1 VGDYDPVDIHLVS
14 QLVDPL
20 GQRQPLFIGHI
31 LARNLENLF
40 ATNIGD
46 VLQVGD
52 RLNQCI
58 NRNRCSL
65 VANRCRRCCSR
76 ACDCAAS
83 RQYDYRRQM
92 FRSGLIRCG

>member
-1 VGDYDPVDIHLVS
+1 VGDYDPVDIRLVS

-20 GQRQPLFIGHI
+20 GQRQPLLIGHV
-31 LARNLENLF
+31 LARNLKNLF

-58 NRNRCSL
+58 KQEPLQPCSQPL
-65 VANRCRRCCSR
+65 SSMLLQSLRLCRQSPV
-76 ACDCAAS
+76 
-83 RQYDYRRQM
+83 
-92 FRSGLIRCG
+92 